1 MGRVT
6 AKSRTLCHCQV
17 HGLCGQGGEA
27 PGTFQPPSFVWPTQV
42 PPPRVSALCRTPP
55 PWYSLQPA
63 LSRPSGHHV
72 GHYHGPTR
80 PVSAAGD
87 RNAEAP
93 AGVLRGD
100 RRRDE
105 LLLSSG
111 TKVLP
116 WGPNCHSLWHPL
128 ECVGGG
134 GSSPCKAWPCAVPR
148 WSSPPCPTPGRRG
161 AGEVGVRSRHI
172 RQSIWGSP
180 SLGGEPQS
188 DTPVV

>member
-6 AKSRTLCHCQV
+6 AKSRTLCRCQV

-128 ECVGGG
+128 ECVGGELTLQSVAVCCSQMVISSMSNTWQERSG
-134 GSSPCKAWPCAVPR
+134 GGGREVTARPSEHLGVPI
-148 WSSPPCPTPGRRG
+148 PGWG
-161 AGEVGVRSRHI
+161 A
-172 RQSIWGSP
+172 
-180 SLGGEPQS
+180 
-188 DTPVV
+188 PV